1 MIVRSNA
8 MTYGTTAGG
17 MRMLE
22 LTSRETKEKK
32 REGISNLTPGH
43 PGCRIYSLS
52 SPAYDANF
60 EEKCFSTF
68 INIYTKQTCGF
79 LLENLSIKTSF
90 GKKRVKKGKMKQ
102 SMSPRCPFS

>member
-60 EEKCFSTF
+60 EEKCFFTF
-68 INIYTKQTCGF
+68 VNIHTKQTCEF
-79 LLENLSIKTSF
+79 LLENISLKTSF
-90 GKKRVKKGKMKQ
+90 GKKRIKKGK
-102 SMSPRCPFS
+102 